1 MTRADGW
8 KFLPQQC
15 VLLQLTASAALLVFR
30 CDLAIC
36 CGKRPKKWSQQT
48 TEGIS
53 HMKLS
58 VFSIMTISPKK
69 PLSAFRIISITL
81 DFPFNSREC
90 LTTCVKFDL
99 RRICLQALP
108 SKFSVCLF
116 PDNVC
121 IQQVSLCPFGCHTY
135 QILLLST
142 KWFYPVAFKQSNQ
155 WLHVSR
161 VSFCK
166 SCFMK
171 ISMLRIGSVQIYQ
184 QVPRLL
190 KKILRSS
197 ATIKII
203 PRIILANCSYFN
215 AKDFGTPSVPCPSVF
230 FMADQLEPHQ
240 KGFGSPILA

>member
-1 MTRADGW
+1 MSYN
-8 KFLPQQC
+8 L
-15 VLLQLTASAALLVFR
+15 
-30 CDLAIC
+30 
-36 CGKRPKKWSQQT
+36 
-48 TEGIS
+48 
-53 HMKLS
+53 
-58 VFSIMTISPKK
+58 
-69 PLSAFRIISITL
+69 
-81 DFPFNSREC
+81 
-90 LTTCVKFDL
+90 TCVKFDL

-121 IQQVSLCPFGCHTY
+121 IQQVSLCPSGCHTY

-203 PRIILANCSYFN
+203 PRIILANCSYFD
-215 AKDFGTPSVPCPSVF
+215 AKDFGTPSVSCPSVS
-230 FMADQLEPHQ
+230 LH
-240 KGFGSPILA
+240 GWSPILT